1 MFNLRTLRSLMFVG
15 LLMLPYVR
23 TDHAWGSE
31 LVASLENLGGSVAVK
46 RFDSE
51 SWTGVNQESIV
62 GVGDTIRTDATGH
75 ARITFFANGV
85 ETELLPASALRIDA
99 FNGSAAQYE
108 LSITVIIGQTTQR
121 VTKLLDSG
129 SRYAVNS
136 TGLELAVRGTVFA
149 VRVEPSG
156 RSATIVQ
163 NGLVKAA
170 NAGRSGSAA
179 NADIPAGYGV
189 RAEAGKGLSE
199 VVQARSFTELD
210 AALDGCPAA
219 ITITDDAQLN
229 VRSGPSQNFPRV
241 GGLDNVHQ
249 LQVVGVTATTG
260 WYRIPYRGGFAW
272 VNPPALRTDRGCVG
286 LRKFP
291 DNWGPEDTSRYTG
304 PDPNTNP
311 PATPQATSTP

>member
-1 MFNLRTLRSLMFVG
+1 MPNVRALRSLVFVS
-15 LLMLPYVR
+15 LLMLLYAR
-23 TDHAWGSE
+23 TDRVWGSE
-31 LVASLENLGGSVAVK
+31 LVASLENLGGSVTVR

-51 SWTGVNQESIV
+51 SWTAVNQESVV
-62 GVGDTIRTDATGH
+62 GVGDTIRTDARGH

-85 ETELLPASALRIDA
+85 ETELLPASELRIDA
-99 FNGSAAQYE
+99 FNGTPDQYQ

-129 SRYAVNS
+129 SRYTVNS

-156 RSATIVQ
+156 RSATVVQ
-163 NGLVKAA
+163 NGLIKAA
-170 NAGRSGSAA
+170 NVGSSAA

-199 VVQARSFTELD
+199 VVQARSFAELD

-229 VRSGPSQNFPRV
+229 VRSGPNLTFPRV
-241 GGLDNVHQ
+241 GGLDNVRQ
-249 LQVVGVTATTG
+249 LQVVGVTTTTG

-272 VNPPALRTDRGCVG
+272 VNPPALRTEGGCVG

-291 DNWGPEDTSRYTG
+291 DGWGPEDTSRYTG
-304 PDPNTNP
+304 PDPNVNP
-311 PATPQATSTP
+311 TAVPQATPTP